1 MTNANTGADTLPV
14 LAARIAR
21 RRALHSTAHKGLLG
35 RLGPGLITGASD
47 DDPSGIATYSQTG
60 AQFGYAMCWV
70 MLFCF
75 PLMVAIQE
83 ISARMGRVTGQG
95 IAGNIRAHYSR
106 WLLYAIVGLLLLANM
121 INLGADLGAMA
132 AALKLLIGGPAGLY
146 VAGFAIGCTWLEVF
160 PRYQRYVSILKW
172 TSFVLLAYVAVA
184 FVVQVPWKTV
194 LYRTFVPN
202 FSLKADYVVTVVA
215 VLGTTITPY
224 CFFWQSSQEAE
235 DQRVDPT
242 AHALID
248 APEQAPVEIS
258 RMRFDTYVGMGY
270 SNVISL
276 FIIVATAATLNA
288 HGITDI
294 QTSAQAAE
302 ALRPIAGVFTFALFA
317 AGIIGIGLLAVP
329 VLAGSGAYALGE
341 ALGWTTGLDRRPLG
355 AKAFYGTIA
364 VSPTLICSSFRRL
377 DSSSY
382 MGRSSCVWVGDGWS
396 GSMSPLI
403 RPPKLFRFGVAG
415 PRRHRD
421 MVAFFEKLAPT
432 VVAIEAC
439 GASHHSARLLQSFG
453 HTVRLIPPQLDK
465 PYIRHGKNAYRG
477 NLHRELCAFRL
488 RRSSL
493 DISEIRE
500 ATRLQP
506 C

>member
-1 MTNANTGADTLPV
+1 MIESDTSHKSIPV

-21 RRALHSTAHKGLLG
+21 RRAYHRATHKGLLG

-75 PLMVAIQE
+75 PLMAAIQE
-83 ISARMGRVTGQG
+83 ISARMGRTTGQG

-106 WLLYAIVGLLLLANM
+106 WLLYAIVGLLLIANT

-132 AALKLLIGGPAGLY
+132 AALKLLVGGPGGLY

-160 PRYQRYVSILKW
+160 SQYQRYVSILKW
-172 TSFVLLAYVAVA
+172 GSFVLLAYVAVA
-184 FVVQVPWKTV
+184 LVVDVPWGHV
-194 LYRTFVPN
+194 LHSTFVPS
-202 FSLKADYVVTVVA
+202 FSLQKDYVVTVVA

-235 DQRVDPT
+235 DERVDLT

-248 APEQAPVEIS
+248 APEQAPAEIS
-258 RMRFDTYVGMGY
+258 RMRFDTYIGMGY

-288 HGITDI
+288 NGVTDI

-329 VLAGSGAYALGE
+329 VLAASGAYALGE
-341 ALGWTTGLDRRPLG
+341 ALGWTTGLDRQPLD
-355 AKAFYGTIA
+355 AKAFYVTIA
-364 VSPTLICSSFRRL
+364 ISTLVGVGINFVGL
-377 DSSSY
+377 DPIKALFWSAVINGVVAVPLMVIIMLMAMREDV
-382 MGRSSCVWVGDGWS
+382 MGDFVLPRALWAIGWLS
-396 GSMSPLI
+396 TATMA
-403 RPPKLFRFGVAG
+403 V
-415 PRRHRD
+415 
-421 MVAFFEKLAPT
+421 
-432 VVAIEAC
+432 VVAIM
-439 GASHHSARLLQSFG
+439 F
-453 HTVRLIPPQLDK
+453 
-465 PYIRHGKNAYRG
+465 
-477 NLHRELCAFRL
+477 
-488 RRSSL
+488 
-493 DISEIRE
+493 
-500 ATRLQP
+500 ATW
-506 C
+506 